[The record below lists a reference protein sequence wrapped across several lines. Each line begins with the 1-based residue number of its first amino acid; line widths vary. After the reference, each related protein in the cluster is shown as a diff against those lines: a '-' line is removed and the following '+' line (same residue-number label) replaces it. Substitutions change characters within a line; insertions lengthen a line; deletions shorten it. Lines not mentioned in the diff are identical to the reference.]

1 MNHIDII
8 DEHSIIRE
16 TVGYEVLNQVPIE
29 DMPKVL
35 EFLKILYNYNRMKKV
50 VKEDEEPG
58 WSDPMEE
65 LFDWEE
71 AGKYKKY
78 EQYKES
84 LQILNKQKEER
95 ELIEKILEDRS
106 NANGHDREGNPKYIY
121 DGYEYI
127 LNTSCNKILAMS
139 FERKF
144 KLDDSFKKTME
155 EEPSWM
161 DEYREEYDKLLKSG
175 MFFEYHPTWTGEW
188 EKDRYTFCHGQKFKK
203 KKSI

>member
-8 DEHSIIRE
+8 DEHLIIRE

-29 DMPKVL
+29 DMPKVM
-35 EFLKILYNYNRMKKV
+35 EFLKIVYNYNRMKRV
-50 VKEDEEPG
+50 AKEDKESG
-58 WSDPMEE
+58 WVDPMEE

-71 AGKYKKY
+71 AAQNYKK
-78 EQYKES
+78 KVMKD
-84 LQILNKQKEER
+84 IREEENR
-95 ELIEKILEDRS
+95 DLIKKILADRS
-106 NANGHDREGNPKYIY
+106 NANGHDEYGNPKYIY

-127 LNTSCNKILAMS
+127 LNTSCNKILSMS

-144 KLDDSFKKTME
+144 KLDDSFKKALE
-155 EEPSWM
+155 EAPSWM

-175 MFFEYHPTWTGEW
+175 MFFEFHPTWTGEW

-203 KKSI
+203 K

>member
-16 TVGYEVLNQVPIE
+16 TVGYEVLNQVPVE

-50 VKEDEEPG
+50 AEEDREPG
-58 WSDPMEE
+58 WSGFMAEY
-65 LFDWEE
+65 L
-71 AGKYKKY
+71 
-78 EQYKES
+78 
-84 LQILNKQKEER
+84 KEEVAR
-95 ELIEKILEDRS
+95 YKDVPTVVVNRKSEEEELIEKILDDRS

-127 LNTSCNKILAMS
+127 LNTSCNKILSMS

-144 KLDDSFKKTME
+144 KLDDSFKKAME